1 MLGRYG
7 ATYASSTSGWLRDQS
22 RYVCNIGN
30 PQVIDGALA
39 MAWTATDEGVWRRLL
54 AEE

>member
-1 MLGRYG
+1 MLGRYW

-22 RYVCNIGN
+22 RYGCNIGN
-30 PQVIDGALA
+30 PQLIDGALA
-39 MAWTATDEGVWRRLL
+39 MAWTAIDKEVWRRLL